1 MDLGLQGRVA
11 LVTGS
16 ARGIGKATAKVLLQE
31 GCSVVICDLDKEKLA
46 ETESEL
52 SNYGNVLAV
61 PTDVTDMGDV
71 KRLVNTAVEKFGT
84 IDILINNAG
93 ILGGEKPFHELSLDD
108 WEAVYDVNIK
118 GTVRVTKEVLPYMRK
133 QGWGRIINIAS
144 EAGSQPD
151 DFKPHY
157 DSSKAAIINLTKNL
171 SKTYGKEGILVNAVS
186 PATTWTPL
194 TKEIFERRAEKEGR
208 SVEEIREEFVRKER
222 PNVVLN
228 RLAEPEEI
236 ANVVVFLASE
246 KASYVTGA
254 NYRVDGGSISTMN
267 A

>member
-1 MDLGLQGRVA
+1 MDLGLKGRVA

-16 ARGIGKATAKVLLQE
+16 ARGIGKAIAKVLLQE
-31 GCSVVICDLDKEKLA
+31 GCSVVICDIDEEELSR
-46 ETESEL
+46 TESEL
-52 SNYGNVLAV
+52 SKYGNVLAV
-61 PTDVTDMGDV
+61 PADVTDMDNV
-71 KRLVNTAVEKFGT
+71 RRLVKTVVEKFGK

-93 ILGGEKPFHELSLDD
+93 ILGGEIPFHELSLDD

-144 EAGSQPD
+144 EAASQPD

-157 DSSKAAIINLTKNL
+157 DSSKAAILNLTKNL

-194 TKEIFERRAEKEGR
+194 VKEVFERRAKKEGR
-208 SVEEIREEFVRKER
+208 SVEEIRDEFVRKER
-222 PNVVLN
+222 RNVVLN

>member
-1 MDLGLQGRVA
+1 MDLGLQDRVA
-11 LVTGS
+11 RVTGS
-16 ARGIGKATAKVLLQE
+16 ARGIGKAIAKVLLQE
-31 GCSVVICDLDKEKLA
+31 GCSVVICDIDEEKLA
-46 ETESEL
+46 KTESEL

-84 IDILINNAG
+84 IDILINNVG
-93 ILGGEKPFHELSLDD
+93 ILGGETPFHELSLDD

-144 EAGSQPD
+144 EAASQPD

-194 TKEIFERRAEKEGR
+194 VKEIFERRAEKEGR
-208 SVEEIREEFVRKER
+208 SVEEIRDEFVRKER

-228 RLAEPEEI
+228 RLAKPEEI

>member
-1 MDLGLQGRVA
+1 MDLGLKGRVA
-11 LVTGS
+11 IVTGS
-16 ARGIGKATAKVLLQE
+16 ARGIGKAIAKVLLQE
-31 GCSVVICDLDKEKLA
+31 GCSVVICDIDKEELA
-46 ETESEL
+46 KTESEL
-52 SNYGNVLAV
+52 RNYGNVLAV
-61 PTDVTDMGDV
+61 PTDVTDMDDV

-84 IDILINNAG
+84 IHILINNIG
-93 ILGGEKPFHELSLDD
+93 ILGGEIPFHELSIED
-108 WEAVYDVNIK
+108 WEAVYNVNIK

-133 QGWGRIINIAS
+133 QKWGRIINIAS
-144 EAGSQPD
+144 EAASQPD

-171 SKTYGKEGILVNAVS
+171 SKTYGKDGILVNAVS

-194 TKEIFERRAEKEGR
+194 VEEIFKKRAEKEGR
-208 SVEEIREEFVRKER
+208 SVEEIRDEFVRKER
-222 PNVVLN
+222 PNVVLR

-254 NYRVDGGSISTMN
+254 NYRVDGGSISTIN
-267 A
+267 V